1 MCYTAT
7 SSAQH
12 RLPLMRIDSPRVFHT
27 KRHQSWLCDNVTDT
41 RSRGRTVLDKRLME
55 MTLAEKEEYSKKIIT
70 DAQARY
76 DPHMVI
82 TFTGGKDSLTM
93 LHLAREAFGGTLP
106 FPVLTIDT
114 SANFREITDFIDR
127 IWKEWGF
134 ELITVKNEKA
144 LQEIR
149 VAENKAECCR
159 RLKAEAL
166 NDAITK
172 YRWKGVFTAIRWDE
186 QESRKDEEF
195 FSIRQEPSH
204 TRVNPILHFRE
215 IDIWAY
221 IKKYALPYCEL
232 YKKGYRS
239 LDCEPCTKPHGS
251 GGAERG
257 GRSQDKEEAMKSL
270 RDLGYF

>member
-1 MCYTAT
+1 M
-7 SSAQH
+7 
-12 RLPLMRIDSPRVFHT
+12 LIDSPWVFHIQGT
-27 KRHQSWLCDNVTDT
+27 RGGGVTLWQIP
-41 RSRGRTVLDKRLME
+41 RSEGGFALDKRLME
-55 MTLAEKEEYSKKIIT
+55 MTLAEKEEYSKQIIR
-70 DAQARY
+70 DAQERF

-114 SANFREITDFIDR
+114 SANFREITDFIGW

-149 VAENKAECCR
+149 VAEDKAECCR

-172 YRWKGVFTAIRWDE
+172 YGWKGVFTAIRWDE
-186 QESRKDEEF
+186 QESRQDEEF
-195 FSIRQEPSH
+195 FSARNKPSH

-239 LDCEPCTKPHGS
+239 LDCEPCTKPHGP